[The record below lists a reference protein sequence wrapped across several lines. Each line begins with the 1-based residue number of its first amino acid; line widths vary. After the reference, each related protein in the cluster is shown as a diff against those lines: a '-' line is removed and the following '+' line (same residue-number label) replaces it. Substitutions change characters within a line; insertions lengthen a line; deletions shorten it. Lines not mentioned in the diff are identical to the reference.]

1 MISSSPFLYPY
12 NLLTI
17 FLLAKKV
24 PILVLCQ
31 SSRYFDAL
39 IRFHQTNLSTDYKDE
54 TEHNRVNSSPINVI
68 ELIETNLD
76 VFKTILMRL
85 SSLMNQTRI
94 NKINNQLAETNPNQN
109 YHHQN
114 RSNHSHLNHHHP
126 YHQRN
131 YRNRNQHSLC
141 REDRESNQSLD
152 FLFDCVVVSS
162 RYLFDCLE
170 RLFSDELV
178 DKLRMESNDFAVND
192 AIPEKRKFLTKKI
205 KHQDGCIDTVNQETA
220 TTAIESESKPKQN
233 WLSILEIY
241 RLAKIYNLEYLS
253 CELNELIREKRTLF
267 WRRIRNAYYFW

>member
-1 MISSSPFLYPY
+1 
-12 NLLTI
+12 
-17 FLLAKKV
+17 
-24 PILVLCQ
+24 
-31 SSRYFDAL
+31 
-39 IRFHQTNLSTDYKDE
+39 
-54 TEHNRVNSSPINVI
+54 
-68 ELIETNLD
+68 
-76 VFKTILMRL
+76 MRL